1 VKAVR
6 FHRQGPPEVLRYGE
20 APEPDLA
27 PGQVRVR
34 VRACSVNHLDI
45 WVRTVTAN
53 VSLPHIPGA
62 DAVGEVLDT
71 GAGVTSVVPGQRVVI
86 YPGLYDG
93 TCPYC
98 LAGEQS
104 VCERFGIVGRQ
115 TDGTYA
121 EIVAVPAANVVP
133 ISGALSWEAAA
144 ALPLTFVTAWHLLIA
159 RARLR
164 AGETALIVGASGGLG
179 TAAVQIAKAAGATV
193 IATAGSEKKMARL
206 TELGADAVIVYSQQ
220 DIAEAA
226 RRITGGR
233 GVEVAMESVGPA
245 TFEKSLRSLARG
257 GRLAICGAT
266 SGAAAA
272 FDIRYL
278 YDRQLSIIGSM
289 LGTPA
294 ELARVLRLAEEGV
307 LRPVIDRVL
316 PLSQAADAH
325 RLLEAGEVFGKIVL
339 TVD

>member
-6 FHRQGPPEVLRYGE
+6 FRQQGPPEVLQYGE
-20 APEPDLA
+20 APDPDLG
-27 PGQVRVR
+27 PNQVRVR

-45 WVRTVTAN
+45 WVRTVIAN
-53 VSLPHIPGA
+53 VPLPHIPGA
-62 DAVGEVLDT
+62 DAAGEVLDAGT
-71 GAGVTSVVPGQRVVI
+71 GVTSVAPGQRVVI
-86 YPGLYDG
+86 HPGLYDG
-93 TCPYC
+93 ACPYC

-104 VCERFGIVGRQ
+104 VCEHFGIVGRQ

-121 EIVAVPAANVVP
+121 QIVAVPAANVVP

-144 ALPLTFVTAWHLLIA
+144 ALPVTFITAWHLLIT

-179 TAAVQIAKAAGATV
+179 TAAVQIAKLAGATV
-193 IATAGSEKKMARL
+193 IATAGTEEKMARL
-206 TELGADAVIVYSQQ
+206 IELGADAVIVYSQQ
-220 DIAEAA
+220 DVADAA

-233 GVEVAMESVGPA
+233 GVDVAMESVGPA

-266 SGAAAA
+266 SGAAAS

-289 LGTPA
+289 LGTPV
-294 ELARVLRLAEEGV
+294 ELKQVLRLAEEGV
-307 LRPVIDRVL
+307 LEPVIDRVL
-316 PLSQAADAH
+316 PLAEAAEAH
-325 RLLEAGEVFGKIVL
+325 RLLEAGDVFGKIVL
-339 TVD
+339 SVD

>member
-1 VKAVR
+1 MKAVR
-6 FHRQGPPEVLRYGE
+6 FYQQGPPEVLQYGE
-20 APEPDLA
+20 APDPDLG
-27 PGQVRVR
+27 PNDVRVR

-62 DAVGEVLDT
+62 DAAGEVLDV
-71 GAGVTSVVPGQRVVI
+71 GAGVTSVAPGQRVVI

-93 TCPYC
+93 TCRYC

-104 VCERFGIVGRQ
+104 TCEHFGIVGRQ

-133 ISGALSWEAAA
+133 ISGTLSWEAAA
-144 ALPLTFVTAWHLLIA
+144 ALPLAFVTAWHLLIT

-193 IATAGSEKKMARL
+193 IATAGTEEKMGRL
-206 TELGADAVIVYSQQ
+206 IELGANAVIVYTQQ
-220 DIAEAA
+220 DIADAA
-226 RRITGGR
+226 RHLTEGR

-245 TFEKSLRSLARG
+245 TFEKSVRSLARG

-266 SGAAAA
+266 SGAAAS

-278 YDRQLSIIGSM
+278 YERQLSIIGSM
-289 LGTPA
+289 LGTPV
-294 ELARVLRLAEEGV
+294 ELEQVLHLAEQGV
-307 LRPVIDRVL
+307 LAPVIDQVL
-316 PLSQAADAH
+316 PLSEAAEAH
-325 RLLEAGEVFGKIVL
+325 RRLEAGEVFGKIVL
-339 TVD
+339 VP

>member
-1 VKAVR
+1 MKAVR
-6 FHRQGPPEVLRYGE
+6 FHQQGPPEVLQYGE
-20 APEPDLA
+20 APDPDLG
-27 PGQVRVR
+27 PNDVRVR

-62 DAVGEVLDT
+62 DAAGEVLDV
-71 GAGVTSVVPGQRVVI
+71 GAGVTSVARGQRVVI

-93 TCPYC
+93 TCRYC

-104 VCERFGIVGRQ
+104 TCEHFGLVGRQ

-133 ISGALSWEAAA
+133 ISGTLSWEAAA
-144 ALPLTFVTAWHLLIA
+144 ALPLAFVTAWHLLIT

-193 IATAGSEKKMARL
+193 IATAGTEEKMERL
-206 TELGADAVIVYSQQ
+206 IELGANAVIVYTQQ
-220 DIAEAA
+220 DIADAA
-226 RRITGGR
+226 RHLTEGR

-245 TFEKSLRSLARG
+245 TFEKSVRSLARG

-266 SGAAAA
+266 SGAAAS

-278 YDRQLSIIGSM
+278 YERQLSIIGSM
-289 LGTPA
+289 LGTPV
-294 ELARVLRLAEEGV
+294 ELQQVLRLAEQGV
-307 LRPVIDRVL
+307 LAPVIDQVL
-316 PLSQAADAH
+316 PLSEAAEAH
-325 RLLEAGEVFGKIVL
+325 RRLEAGEVFGKIVL
-339 TVD
+339 VAD